1 MSRRTDQDIQRLT
14 TELRLALAQEEE
26 EIEPSG
32 AMPTRL
38 LHERAHAPR
47 WHITLEKVNDET
59 LSMDLEFDRDMTLGR
74 LNSEGIDDFVVL
86 LPEIDTEVLGVSRT
100 HAVLSPTPN
109 ALYLIDLGS
118 TNGTRLN
125 GRRLGPNIPYVVVDG
140 DQVTLGRLDCQIRVL
155 EQPSTNMAS
164 SKGAQTLDLQEA
176 LPLIMRAINS
186 QLTLHGVIQQTIQTV
201 CRFIPTDEISI
212 WLVDE
217 QTGELFLHAA
227 HGMENNGI
235 LRMPVQ
241 DTLAGKVVRSGTAA
255 RLNAKDSEDLIK
267 LKTGYL
273 AKGVIYVPIK
283 VVDTTVGVISVVHR
297 EHGRLFVDE
306 DERMIRLIA
315 DAAAIAIQN
324 ARAHEAVKRDVVRR
338 TNTLSAIGFAMKTD
352 LLRLTNA
359 IVGYTGLLQLENG
372 LRGDVLRTVDDL
384 HSTGGAALELLER
397 LIIGAKLPLEE
408 ISTNQHCDLQALIH
422 ETVGEQLYDAAQ
434 EKDIDLNL
442 RVSGTPYT
450 VLGDPYHLRRAFF
463 NLIENAVK
471 FTPPGGSVKIL
482 LTYTPLGIALIIA
495 DTGPGIPE
503 RELPYLFNCEF
514 RVQES
519 GSIGLGLEVARAI
532 VEAHLGTIE
541 ASNLPRGGLEVMVKL
556 PNIAR
561 VRFPDNEGAR

>member
-14 TELRLALAQEEE
+14 TELRLSLAQE
-26 EIEPSG
+26 EIEPSV
-32 AMPTRL
+32 ATPTRL
-38 LHERAHAPR
+38 LHEHAHAPHWR
-47 WHITLEKVNDET
+47 VSLEKTNDES
-59 LSMDLEFDRDMTLGR
+59 LLMDLEFDRETILGR
-74 LNSEGIDDFVVL
+74 LNSDEQQDFVIL
-86 LPEIDTEVLGVSRT
+86 FPEIDTEVFGVSRT
-100 HAVLSPTPN
+100 HAVLSPTST
-109 ALYLIDLGS
+109 ALYVIDLGS

-125 GRRLGPNIPYVVVDG
+125 GRRLGPKIPYVVVDG
-140 DQVTLGRLDCQIRVL
+140 DQITLGRLECLIRIL
-155 EQPSTNMAS
+155 EQPSTQNTL
-164 SKGAQTLDLQEA
+164 SKEEQLLDPQEA
-176 LPLIMRAINS
+176 LPLIIRAINS
-186 QLTLHGVIQQTIQTV
+186 QLTLQGVIQQTIQTV

-227 HGMENNGI
+227 HGMENNGV

-255 RLNAKDSEDLIK
+255 RLNAKENGDLIK

-306 DERMIRLIA
+306 DEQMIRLIA
-315 DAAAIAIQN
+315 DAAAVAIQN

-338 TNTLSAIGFAMKTD
+338 TNTLSAIGFAMKSD

-359 IVGYTGLLQLENG
+359 IVGYAGLLQLENN
-372 LRGDVLRTVDDL
+372 LREDVYKTVDDI
-384 HSTGGAALELLER
+384 HVTGGAALELLER
-397 LIIGAKLPLEE
+397 LIIGARLPLEK
-408 ISTNQHCDLQALIH
+408 IATDQHCDLYALIH
-422 ETVGEQLYDAAQ
+422 ETVQEHLQAAAEAKQ
-434 EKDIDLNL
+434 IELSMH
-442 RVSGTPYT
+442 VSGAAYT
-450 VLGDPYHLRRAFF
+450 VLGDPYHLRRALF
-463 NLIENAVK
+463 NLIENAIK

-482 LTYTPLGIALIIA
+482 LTYTPLGIALIVA

-532 VEAHLGTIE
+532 IEAHLGTIE
-541 ASNLPRGGLEVMVKL
+541 ASNLPHGGLEVIVKL

-561 VRFPDNEGAR
+561 VRFPDSEEGR